1 MEQKLKQLTAYID
14 HLNRGS
20 KPKEHNG
27 KKYDTEY
34 EGLMETVRRVRL
46 LHEIE
51 YPGEDFPLQLAA
63 AVQDKIHEIN
73 MGKENGVW
81 RRETPLIRRIFY
93 FATVAAAAVALVWL
107 VPKLLLPT
115 ENIGI
120 VYAMEKAFEETEA
133 YHGIITVVES
143 NELGDTMTQADR
155 EVWADNEGNYYVKE
169 LEGTA
174 KDIITVNNGEQKWQ
188 LRPIEKTS
196 YLFAT
201 FPDPYRFT
209 FELGQEIEDVKSA
222 QTVKEVGEELVA
234 GRTTIILQV
243 TPDGG
248 KAYRLWVDK
257 DTKLPLQ
264 RESAMQNAIQYLV
277 TYTSIEFLSEIP
289 DELLQYRLPSGFTE
303 IDTAGEQVVNTLEEA
318 ESMIGF
324 SPSVI
329 GQLPVEFTLSKITVL
344 KDSNAIRNYY
354 SSEDLVNTV
363 VVEQRKE
370 AKELV
375 ADSRA
380 ILGKINGNTAEL
392 LVNSDVNS
400 IRWQDNGREYSVIGN
415 LSFDDLKPFLKEL
428 TEGAIELPTGMGSEV
443 DDGNDKDGVNGSG
456 SEWKEPEIKVE
467 NDLAIEENEQK
478 SVDAGHSP
486 WKLDPVF
493 VAQVF
498 ASLLLSPE
506 GITGDYP
513 IAYEDIKIIMNDGSK
528 AIAMIESDKSIAEY
542 IYMERLVRRDETG
555 IWTVIGYDKADF
567 E

>member
-1 MEQKLKQLTAYID
+1 MEQRLKQLSVYID

-27 KKYDTEY
+27 KRYDTEY
-34 EGLMETVRRVRL
+34 ECLMETVRRVRL

-51 YPGEDFPLQLAA
+51 YPGEEFPLQLAT
-63 AVQDKIHEIN
+63 AVQDKMN
-73 MGKENGVW
+73 GVPGKKSGVW
-81 RRETPLIRRIFY
+81 RSEPPLIRRMFY
-93 FATVAAAAVALVWL
+93 FAAVAAAAAALIWL
-107 VPKLLLPT
+107 APKLLLPA
-115 ENIGI
+115 ENTGI

-143 NELGDTMTQADR
+143 NELGDTMTQAAR

-188 LRPIEKTS
+188 LRPLERSS

-209 FELGQEIEDVKSA
+209 FELGQEIEDVRAAHS
-222 QTVKEVGEELVA
+222 VKEVGEEIVA
-234 GRTTIILQV
+234 GRNTIILQV
-243 TPDGG
+243 TPEGG
-248 KAYRLWVDK
+248 EAYRLWVDK

-277 TYTSIEFLSEIP
+277 TYTSIEFLSGIP
-289 DELLQYRLPSGFTE
+289 EELLLYRLPSGFTE

-318 ESMIGF
+318 EDMTGLT
-324 SPSVI
+324 PSVI
-329 GQLPVEFTLSKITVL
+329 DQLPMKFTLSKIAVL
-344 KDSNAIRNYY
+344 KGSNAIRIYY
-354 SSEDLVNTV
+354 ASEDLANTV
-363 VVEQRKE
+363 VVEQRKK
-370 AKELV
+370 AKELEV
-375 ADSRA
+375 DSRA
-380 ILGKINGNTAEL
+380 ILGKINGNTAEIM
-392 LVNSDVNS
+392 VNSEANS
-400 IRWQDNGREYSVIGN
+400 IRWQESGNEYVVIGN
-415 LSFDDLKPFLKEL
+415 LSFDELMPFLKEL
-428 TEGAIELPTGMGSEV
+428 TEGVIELPVGIGNEV
-443 DDGNDKDGVNGSG
+443 EDGNDEDGADGSS
-456 SEWKEPEIKVE
+456 SEWKEPEIEVE
-467 NDLAIEENEQK
+467 NDLVIEENEQK

-528 AIAMIESDKSIAEY
+528 AIAMIESDKSIADY
-542 IYMERLVRRDETG
+542 IYLERLVRQDETG
-555 IWTVIGYDKADF
+555 IWTVIGYDKSDS